1 MWNGI
6 HHVILNN
13 QKLCALY
20 INWNMFF
27 KKGNIVSQMQ
37 CSYNHIERIILWL
50 CPTTHLHNIPKLW
63 VRCVS

>member
-27 KKGNIVSQMQ
+27 KKGHIVSQMQ
-37 CSYNHIERIILWL
+37 CSIQPHRKDHSVVV
-50 CPTTHLHNIPKLW
+50 PDDSFTQHT
-63 VRCVS
+63 